1 MVQAVISSRGD
12 DNGNRPPLQGSRM
25 RIEGGARR
33 AQLANQTS
41 KQVSI
46 NAGGGRFAGGAENMV
61 PNGGG
66 AAGYQ
71 LDSSSMFHHAQ
82 DMAKTDNKPD
92 GHTNLK
98 MR

>member
-12 DNGNRPPLQGSRM
+12 DSGMAGGNRPALQGSRM

-46 NAGGGRFAGGAENMV
+46 STGGRIAAGAENIV
-61 PNGGG
+61 PNGGA
-66 AAGYQ
+66 AAGY
-71 LDSSSMFHHAQ
+71 
-82 DMAKTDNKPD
+82 
-92 GHTNLK
+92 
-98 MR
+98 

>member
-1 MVQAVISSRGD
+1 
-12 DNGNRPPLQGSRM
+12 M

-46 NAGGGRFAGGAENMV
+46 STGGRIAAGAENVV
-61 PNGGG
+61 PNGG

-82 DMAKTDNKPD
+82 DMGKADNKPE